1 MANDL
6 ITNDAVTTGSS
17 MPSLTPSVMTVLAR
31 AFENGAVFSAH
42 DIALIEP
49 IARAVAVPQPA
60 DERFVRQSLGG
71 LSAALPSQ
79 ATDELSGKLKFN
91 TYKTLLAGYDERALS
106 YACRR
111 CLYEL
116 DWFPTVH
123 QLKERMS
130 KWVSPEESAIRRA
143 RAIMRTGR
151 REVTGDAP
159 PITAD
164 QIRAMKPDLRS
175 MGLAAG
181 FITQD
186 QIDDA
191 LAEIEP
197 PEQQMAA

>member
-6 ITNDAVTTGSS
+6 ISNDVATTVSS

-49 IARAVAVPQPA
+49 VANAVAVPQPA

-79 ATDELSGKLKFN
+79 ATDEVSGKLKFN
-91 TYKTLLAGYDERALS
+91 TYMTMFAGYDERALA

-111 CLYEL
+111 CLDEL
-116 DWFPTVH
+116 DWMPTVH
-123 QLKERMS
+123 QLKERMA

-151 REVTGDAP
+151 REVAGDLP

-175 MGLAAG
+175 MGVTAG
-181 FITQD
+181 FITQ
-186 QIDDA
+186 QQVDDA
-191 LAEIEP
+191 LAEIEQP
-197 PEQQMAA
+197 PEQMAA

>member
-6 ITNDAVTTGSS
+6 ITSDAVATACS

-49 IARAVAVPQPA
+49 VANAVAIAQPA

-71 LSAALPSQ
+71 LTAALPSQ
-79 ATDELSGKLKFN
+79 STDEMSGKLKFR
-91 TYKTLLAGYDERALS
+91 TYMTMLDGCDERALA

-111 CLYEL
+111 CLDEL
-116 DWFPTVH
+116 DWMPTVH
-123 QLKERMS
+123 QLKERMA
-130 KWVSPEESAIRRA
+130 KWVSPEDSAIRRA
-143 RAIMRTGR
+143 RVIMRTGR
-151 REVTGDAP
+151 REQAEDAP
-159 PITAD
+159 QISAD
-164 QIRAMKPDLRS
+164 QIRAMKPDLRN

-191 LAEIEP
+191 LADIEQP
-197 PEQQMAA
+197 PEQMAA

>member
-1 MANDL
+1 MANAL
-6 ITNDAVTTGSS
+6 ITNEAAATGSS

-31 AFENGAVFSAH
+31 AFESSAVFSAQ

-49 IARAVAVPQPA
+49 VANAVAVPKPA

-79 ATDELSGKLKFN
+79 ATDEISGKLKFN
-91 TYKTLLAGYDERALS
+91 TYKTMLAGYDERALS

-111 CLYEL
+111 CLDEL

-123 QLKERMS
+123 QLTERMA

-151 REVTGDAP
+151 REVTADAP

-164 QIRAMKPDLRS
+164 QIRALKPEFIS
-175 MGLAAG
+175 MGVKAG

-186 QIDDA
+186 QVDEA
-191 LAEIEP
+191 LGTIAPP
-197 PEQQMAA
+197 PEQMAA

>member
-1 MANDL
+1 
-6 ITNDAVTTGSS
+6 

-31 AFENGAVFSAH
+31 AFESGAVFSAQ

-49 IARAVAVPQPA
+49 VAKAVAIAKPA

-79 ATDELSGKLKFN
+79 ATDEVSGKLKFN
-91 TYKTLLAGYDERALS
+91 TYMTMFAGYDERALA

-111 CLYEL
+111 CLDEL
-116 DWFPTVH
+116 DWMPTVH
-123 QLKERMS
+123 QLKERMA

-151 REVTGDAP
+151 REVTAEAP
-159 PITAD
+159 PISAD
-164 QIRAMKPDLRS
+164 QIRAMKSDLIS

-186 QIDDA
+186 QVDEA
-191 LAEIEP
+191 LAPIGQP
-197 PEQQMAA
+197 PEQMAATERMAA